1 MPTKKSPNAFA
12 SALSLLAITVG
23 AVSAALI
30 VMCIGMY
37 VTIISVDTSAKV
49 NVQAAAVVQQIPGTV
64 VVALPGDERVAA
76 ETLRSPHLSDALFR
90 EGAETTAEES
100 DEVPAVPNAQL
111 PRTYL
116 ATAKGVSCLG
126 HCRAVK
132 RVNA

>member
-1 MPTKKSPNAFA
+1 MPTKTSPNAFA

-49 NVQAAAVVQQIPGTV
+49 NVQAAAAVQMPRPF
-64 VVALPGDERVAA
+64 VVALSGDQIVGEEVM
-76 ETLRSPHLSDALFR
+76 SPHLSDALFR
-90 EGAETTAEES
+90 EGAEMAVEES
-100 DEVPAVPNAQL
+100 DEVPAVNHVPL

-116 ATAKGVSCLG
+116 ATARMVSCTA
-126 HCRAVK
+126 HCRPAK

>member
-49 NVQAAAVVQQIPGTV
+49 NVQAAAVVQQMPRTV
-64 VVALPGDERVAA
+64 AVALPGDERVAA

-90 EGAETTAEES
+90 EGAEMIAEDS
-100 DEVPAVPNAQL
+100 DEVPALPNVQL

-116 ATAKGVSCLG
+116 ATARGASCLG